1 MTINYE
7 TWTKALAELPIDC
20 VAVGIH
26 DDGELTPEART
37 LDLRCREKLSRLA
50 KRGDFGGKPGETWL
64 VTDLEGVRAERVLLV
79 GLGPKGTDLK
89 EGVTRKLWRRALVAA
104 VSAASRT
111 RITALGLALPR
122 PAAKALSDE
131 RFGRAVAELTG
142 QTLYRINDLKSG
154 KKPRPHALARVV
166 AVVAA
171 KAAPAVKKGFSQ
183 GAALTRGAG
192 LMRNL
197 ANLPPNVCT
206 PTYLGKTAE
215 SLAREHKS
223 LKVKVLGLPE
233 IKREKMGCFL
243 AVTQGSEEPPRF
255 IVIEHRHP
263 KSKGAP
269 VVLVGKGITFDTG
282 GISLKDPPLMD
293 EMKFDMSGA
302 ACVIG
307 TMKTVAELNLPL
319 NVVGLVAACENMPDG
334 RAVKPGDIVTSAQ
347 GLTVEILNTDAEGR
361 LILCDALNYARRFK
375 PETVIDMATLTG
387 AIVVALGTHHTGVFA
402 NNDAL
407 ARELVDCGLA
417 ADDRAWHMPL
427 TEEYGEQL
435 KSNFADMANVAGR
448 DGGSITAAAFLGK
461 FTKDLNWAHM
471 DIAGTAYQ
479 GGAAKGS
486 TGRPSALVLE
496 FLLRRA
502 AR

>member
-1 MTINYE
+1 MQFEI
-7 TWTKALAELPIDC
+7 WTKGLSELAVDC
-20 VAVGIH
+20 VAVGVH
-26 DDGELTPEART
+26 DDGELSAEART
-37 LDLRCREKLSRLA
+37 LDLRGREKLSRFL
-50 KRGDFGGKPGETWL
+50 KRGDFAAKLGETWL
-64 VTDLEGVRAERVLLV
+64 VADVEGIASERVLLV
-79 GLGPKGTDLK
+79 GLGPKPASKSELS
-89 EGVTRKLWRRALVAA
+89 RKSWRRAISAA
-104 VSAASRT
+104 VSAATRT
-111 RITALGLALPR
+111 RIASLALALPR

-131 RFGRAVAELTG
+131 RLGRAVAEVTG
-142 QTLYRINDLKSG
+142 HTLYRVNDLKSA
-154 KKPRPHALARVV
+154 KKPRPHALSRVV
-166 AVVAA
+166 VFAHTKSAQAVQ
-171 KAAPAVKKGFSQ
+171 KGFAQ
-183 GAALTRGAG
+183 GAALAAGAA

-197 ANLPPNVCT
+197 ANLPGNVCT
-206 PTYLGKTAE
+206 PTYLGKTAQD
-215 SLAREHKS
+215 LAKAYKS
-223 LKVKVLGLPE
+223 LRVKVLGLPE

-255 IVIEHRHP
+255 LVIEHRHP
-263 KSKGAP
+263 RAKGAP

-307 TMKTVAELNLPL
+307 TMKAVAELNLPV
-319 NVVGLVAACENMPDG
+319 NVVGLVASCENMPDG
-334 RAVKPGDIVTSAQ
+334 RAIKPGDIVTSAA

-375 PETVIDMATLTG
+375 PDVVVDMATLTG
-387 AIVVALGTHHTGVFA
+387 AIVVALGTHHTGVFS
-402 NNDAL
+402 NDDAL
-407 ARELVDCGLA
+407 AREIVDCGA
-417 ADDRAWHMPL
+417 VVDDRSWHMPL
-427 TEEYGEQL
+427 TEEYGDQL

-461 FTKDLNWAHM
+461 FTQGLRWAHL

-486 TGRPSALVLE
+486 TGRPSAMLFE

-502 AR
+502 AAR

>member
-1 MTINYE
+1 MQFE
-7 TWTKALAELPIDC
+7 TWTKALAELPVDC
-20 VAVGIH
+20 VAVGVQ
-26 DDGELTPEART
+26 DDGELTPEAKT
-37 LDLRCREKLSRLA
+37 LDLRCREKLSRLM
-50 KRGDFGGKPGETWL
+50 KRGDFSGKPGESWL
-64 VTDLEGVRAERVLLV
+64 VTDLEGISAERVLLI
-79 GLGPKGTDLK
+79 GLGAKGQSGKGEL
-89 EGVTRKLWRRALVAA
+89 TRKAWRRAVISAI
-104 VSAASRT
+104 SAATRT
-111 RITALGLALPR
+111 RVTSLALALPR

-131 RFGRAVAELTG
+131 RFGRSVAELVG
-142 QTLYRINDLKSG
+142 NTLYRVNDLKSG
-154 KKPRPHALARVV
+154 KKPRPHALTRVV
-166 AVVAA
+166 VAASA
-171 KAAPAVKKGFSQ
+171 KAAPAVGNGFKQ
-183 GAALTRGAG
+183 GQALTSGSA

-197 ANLPPNVCT
+197 ANLPGNVCT

-215 SLAREHKS
+215 GLAKTHKS
-223 LKVKVLGLPE
+223 LKVKVLGLAE

-263 KSKGAP
+263 KAKNAP

-282 GISLKDPPLMD
+282 GISLKDPPTMD

-307 TMKTVAELNLPL
+307 TMNAVGELNLPL
-319 NVVGLVAACENMPDG
+319 NVIGIVAACENMPDG
-334 RAVKPGDIVTSAQ
+334 RAIKPGDIVTSAQ

-361 LILCDALNYARRFK
+361 LILCDALHYAKRFK
-375 PETVIDMATLTG
+375 PDVVIDMATLTG
-387 AIVVALGTHHTGVFA
+387 AIVVALGVHHTGVFS

-461 FTKDLNWAHM
+461 FTKDLTWAHM

-479 GGAAKGS
+479 GGAGKGS
-486 TGRPSALVLE
+486 TGRPSALLLE
-496 FLLRRA
+496 YLLRRA
-502 AR
+502 GTR

>member
-1 MTINYE
+1 MQFE
-7 TWTKALAELPIDC
+7 TWTKALAELPVDC
-20 VAVGIH
+20 VAVGVH
-26 DDGELTPEART
+26 DDGELTAEART
-37 LDLRCREKLSRLA
+37 LDLKCREKISRLT
-50 KRGDFGGKPGETWL
+50 KRGDFSGKLAETWL

-79 GLGPKGTDLK
+79 GLGARGD
-89 EGVTRKLWRRALVAA
+89 VTRRAWRRALSAA
-104 VSAASRT
+104 IGAASRT
-111 RITALGLALPR
+111 RIASLGLAMPR
-122 PAAKALSDE
+122 PAAKVLSDE
-131 RFGRAVAELTG
+131 RFGRAVAELVG
-142 QTLYRINDLKSG
+142 NTLYRVNDLKSG
-154 KKPRPHALARVV
+154 KKPRPYTLTRL
-166 AVVAA
+166 VAA
-171 KAAPAVKKGFSQ
+171 VPAKSSPAVQKGFRQGVALSA
-183 GAALTRGAG
+183 GAA

-197 ANLPPNVCT
+197 ANLPGNVCT
-206 PTYLGKTAE
+206 PTYLGRTAE
-215 SLAREHKS
+215 GLAKTHKS
-223 LKVKVLGLPE
+223 LKVKVLGLAE

-263 KSKGAP
+263 KAKGAP

-282 GISLKDPPLMD
+282 GISLKDPPTMD

-307 TMKTVAELNLPL
+307 TMNTVAELNLPI
-319 NVVGLVAACENMPDG
+319 NVIGLVASCENMPDG
-334 RAVKPGDIVTSAQ
+334 RAIKPGDIVTSAQ

-361 LILCDALNYARRFK
+361 LILCDALHYAKRFK
-375 PETVIDMATLTG
+375 PDVVIDLATLTG

-407 ARELVDCGLA
+407 ARELVDCGLT
-417 ADDRAWHMPL
+417 ADDRAWQMPL

-461 FTKDLNWAHM
+461 FTKDLNWAHL

-479 GGAAKGS
+479 GGAGKGS
-486 TGRPSALVLE
+486 TGRPSALLLE

-502 AR
+502 GAR

>member
-1 MTINYE
+1 MQFE
-7 TWTKALAELPIDC
+7 TWTKALAELPVDC
-20 VAVGIH
+20 IAVGVQ
-26 DDGELTPEART
+26 DDGELTPEAKT
-37 LDLRCREKLSRLA
+37 LDLRCREKLSRLM
-50 KRGDFGGKPGETWL
+50 KRGDFSGKPGESWL
-64 VTDLEGVRAERVLLV
+64 LADLEGIRAERVLLI
-79 GLGPKGTDLK
+79 GLGPKGASAN
-89 EGVTRKLWRRALVAA
+89 EAWTRKAWRRAVITAI
-104 VSAASRT
+104 SAATRT
-111 RITALGLALPR
+111 RVASLALALPR
-122 PAAKALSDE
+122 PAAKALPDE
-131 RFGRAVAELTG
+131 RLGRSVAEYVG
-142 QTLYRINDLKSG
+142 NTLYRVNDLKSA
-154 KKPRPHALARVV
+154 KKPRPHALTRVIV
-166 AVVAA
+166 ATST
-171 KAAPAVKKGFSQ
+171 KAEPAVKKGFAH
-183 GAALTRGAG
+183 GMALTSGSA

-197 ANLPPNVCT
+197 ANLPANVCT
-206 PTYLGKTAE
+206 PTYLGRTAE
-215 SLAREHKS
+215 GLAKTHKS

-243 AVTQGSEEPPRF
+243 AVTQGSDEPPRF

-263 KSKGAP
+263 KAKNPP

-307 TMKTVAELNLPL
+307 TMNAVGELNLPL
-319 NVVGLVAACENMPDG
+319 NVIGLVAACENMPSG

-361 LILCDALNYARRFK
+361 LVLCDALNYARRFK
-375 PETVIDMATLTG
+375 PDVVIDMATLTG
-387 AIVVALGTHHTGVFA
+387 AIVVALGVHHTGVFS

-448 DGGSITAAAFLGK
+448 DGGSITAAAFLAK
-461 FTKDLNWAHM
+461 FTKDLTWAHM
-471 DIAGTAYQ
+471 DIAGTSYQ
-479 GGAAKGS
+479 GGAGKGS
-486 TGRPSALVLE
+486 TGRPSALLLE
-496 FLLRRA
+496 YLLRRA
-502 AR
+502 SAR